1 MKSLKNILVGFL
13 VSFLGSLPLGYLNII
28 GVEILAKLGVNTLIS
43 YLSGV
48 IIVEAVVIYF
58 TVIFSNKLAEDKKLM
73 RFIDFF
79 AVFFLLLIAYLFY
92 NFSNQSAQNQSYL
105 EDYVDYSPIL
115 IGMVLCGLNFLQI
128 PFWLGW
134 NLYLLNANYI
144 VLSTKLRFHYIL
156 GTVIGTFFGMMSVIF
171 LLNALSQKFL
181 KYSQVLI
188 PILIPLFFIALAV
201 FQVLKVYKKYFKS
214 KVE

>member
-28 GVEILAKLGVNTLIS
+28 GVEILAKLGINTLIS

-171 LLNALSQKFL
+171 LLNTLSQKFL